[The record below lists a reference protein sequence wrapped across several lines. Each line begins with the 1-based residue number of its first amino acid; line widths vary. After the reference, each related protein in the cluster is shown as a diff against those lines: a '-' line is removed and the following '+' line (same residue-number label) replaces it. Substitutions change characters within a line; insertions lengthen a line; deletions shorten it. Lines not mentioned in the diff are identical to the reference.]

1 MSSGRTRRRGLRP
14 HRRLVPQT
22 GGLAIEL
29 CAEALLWSRI
39 GISLWVEIFKDHI
52 RTRGTSLGEATRHG
66 FQRSMARYFGRAG
79 RAAFNMA
86 TRGGGT
92 WTEVQQR
99 THLGC
104 SDDGVCSEDELTD
117 ELRTFV
123 KDVEPV
129 LDQMVKLQKSAGLE
143 DPRTP

>member
-1 MSSGRTRRRGLRP
+1 MGRRKKVTRIEDHVLE
-14 HRRLVPQT
+14 
-22 GGLAIEL
+22 LAL
-29 CAEALLWSRI
+29 CAVLRCTEA
-39 GISLWVEIFKDHI
+39 EAKDHI
-52 RTRGTSLGEATRHG
+52 RTRGASLGEAPRHG